1 MGSISGLEDPL
12 EEEMTTHSSILVWRI
27 PWKEETDVW
36 LKSPFNFPTEFSTLD
51 LRTIHINVS
60 MNNVWASLV
69 SQW

>member
-1 MGSISGLEDPL
+1 MRGFQE
-12 EEEMTTHSSILVWRI
+12 
-27 PWKEETDVW
+27 EETDVW

-51 LRTIHINVS
+51 LRTININMS